1 MRIQLLNPNTSNTM
15 TKTMLK
21 SAQSVALA
29 STEII
34 AATPQHGPK
43 SIECA
48 FDEVIASAALL
59 DQIEQGINQGMDAH
73 IIACFGD
80 PGLEAARELATA
92 PVIGIA
98 QAGFQFASMVA
109 HRFSV
114 VTTHSRT
121 LGATEMLLQK
131 YGYQH
136 QCASVRAT
144 DIPVLALENIED
156 DAYQQLRSECELA
169 IKQNQA
175 EAIVLGCAGM
185 SNLVAKLSADLA
197 NVPIIDGISVAV
209 KIAESLN
216 HLGINTSKIGNYGLP
231 VVKPYVGR
239 YSHFSRQ

>member
-1 MRIQLLNPNTSNTM
+1 MRIQLLNPNTSDAM
-15 TKTMLK
+15 TQTMLE
-21 SAQSVALA
+21 SAQSVALT

-34 AATPQHGPK
+34 AATPNHGPK

-48 FDEVIASAALL
+48 VDEAIASGALL
-59 DQIEQGINQGMDAH
+59 DQIEQGVNQGVDAH

-80 PGLEAARELATA
+80 PGLDAARELASA

-98 QAGFQFASMVA
+98 QAGFQFASIVA
-109 HRFSV
+109 HKFSV
-114 VTTHSRT
+114 VTTLSRT

-136 QCASVRAT
+136 QCVSARAT

-156 DAYQQLRSECELA
+156 DAYQQLRAECELA
-169 IKQNQA
+169 IKQDQA

-197 NVPIIDGISVAV
+197 SIPIIDGVSAAV

-216 HLGINTSKIGNYGLP
+216 QLSMSTSKIGNYGAP
-231 VVKPYVGR
+231 VAKAYIGR
-239 YSHFSRQ
+239 YSHFSR